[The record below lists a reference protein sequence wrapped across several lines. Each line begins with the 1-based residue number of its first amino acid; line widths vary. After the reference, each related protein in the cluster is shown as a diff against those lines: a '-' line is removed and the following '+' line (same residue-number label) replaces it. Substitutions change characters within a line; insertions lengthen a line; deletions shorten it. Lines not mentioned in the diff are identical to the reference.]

1 MSYIRGTPET
11 RNSCPLPP
19 YNATNFNDKNPAIYT
34 VMQNNAATQ
43 PQYPLPVGSDQNQIK
58 QYAQNISYFN
68 GLNQQTQ
75 AIKTQNVT
83 TGSKAPYPQFKT
95 QGERIMYLQAQ
106 TLTAAR
112 NKITGRN
119 PSLPAGVACNS
130 IYGIINS

>member
-1 MSYIRGTPET
+1 MAYIKGTSET

-19 YNATNFNDKNPAIYT
+19 YNATNFNSANPTILAI
-34 VMQNNAATQ
+34 MQRNASTQ
-43 PQYPLPVGSDQNQIK
+43 PQYPLPVGSNQSQMK
-58 QYAQNISYFN
+58 QYAQNVSYFN

-83 TGSKAPYPQFKT
+83 TGSNAPYPQFKS
-95 QGERIMYLQAQ
+95 QSERIMYLQAQ

-112 NKITGRN
+112 NKITGQN
-119 PSLPAGVACNS
+119 PSLPAGVPCKS